1 MSHLEGNKI
10 RPHVAVRRV
19 AAASM
24 AGMVLRALRPAGDD
38 KEPRSQLFG
47 GAKTPHSFAPER
59 TQRVCIVVIVEQR
72 LRAAKIRS
80 PYDLQGFDA
89 RPVFPAGHLRRRDAG
104 RLSGTVL

>member
-1 MSHLEGNKI
+1 MRRLCDT
-10 RPHVAVRRV
+10 VRRV

-47 GAKTPHSFAPER
+47 GAKTPHSFAPEQ
-59 TQRVCIVVIVEQR
+59 TQRVRFVLVEQR
-72 LRAAKIRS
+72 LRAAEIRS

-89 RPVFPAGHLRRRDAG
+89 RPVFPAGHLRRRGAG

>member
-1 MSHLEGNKI
+1 MRRLCDT
-10 RPHVAVRRV
+10 VRRV

-47 GAKTPHSFAPER
+47 AAKTPHSFAPER

>member
-1 MSHLEGNKI
+1 
-10 RPHVAVRRV
+10 
-19 AAASM
+19 M

-47 GAKTPHSFAPER
+47 AAKTPHLFAPEQ
-59 TQRVCIVVIVEQR
+59 TQRVGVVLVEQR

-80 PYDLQGFDA
+80 PYEQTTFDA
-89 RPVFPAGHLRRRDAG
+89 RPVFPAGHLRRRGAG

>member
-1 MSHLEGNKI
+1 MVSKLAVSLFSSVSHLEGNKK
-10 RPHVAVRRV
+10 RPHVAGRRV

-47 GAKTPHSFAPER
+47 AAKTPHLFAPEQ
-59 TQRVCIVVIVEQR
+59 TQRVRIVLVEQG

-80 PYDLQGFDA
+80 PYEQT
-89 RPVFPAGHLRRRDAG
+89 
-104 RLSGTVL
+104 RL

>member
-1 MSHLEGNKI
+1 
-10 RPHVAVRRV
+10 
-19 AAASM
+19 M

-47 GAKTPHSFAPER
+47 AAKTPHLFAPEQ
-59 TQRVCIVVIVEQR
+59 TQRVRFVLVEQR
-72 LRAAKIRS
+72 LRAAEIRS

-89 RPVFPAGHLRRRDAG
+89 RPVFPAGHLRRRGAG

>member
-1 MSHLEGNKI
+1 MRRLCDT
-10 RPHVAVRRV
+10 VRRV

-47 GAKTPHSFAPER
+47 PQKPHLFAPEQ
-59 TQRVCIVVIVEQR
+59 TQRVRFVLVEQR

-80 PYDLQGFDA
+80 PYEQT
-89 RPVFPAGHLRRRDAG
+89 
-104 RLSGTVL
+104 RL